1 MQTLPIPARRFA
13 NAALAGMVVAMVG
26 AMLVPLPTPLLD
38 ILLTFNLGLAILVL
52 VASLYAARG
61 IELSAFPTLLL
72 VTTLYRL
79 VLNVST
85 TRLILLQAD
94 AGDVVRSFGD
104 FVVQG
109 NYVVGGVVFAIITL
123 VQFVV
128 IARGSERVAEVG
140 ARFALDAMPGKQMSI
155 DGEQRAGA
163 ITREEAT
170 ARRVALQRESELYGA
185 MDGAMKFVK
194 GDAIAGLVI
203 IAVNL
208 LGGFAI
214 GVLMRDLSIPEA
226 LQQYGLLTVGDGL
239 VSQIPALLIA
249 TAAGV
254 AVTRVSSEDETGTL
268 AEDLA
273 RMVGHPRSLY
283 VAAGFLG
290 AIALIPGLPTLS
302 FATVAVLLAGTAYWI
317 GGRLSR
323 DVIRESP
330 DGVGAG
336 TADGAALVI
345 ESDVDNL
352 GRISRPLLEE
362 HLPRLRERVLDERGL
377 LLPAVGIR
385 PRQQAGF
392 AVALHGTPVAS
403 GSLHPPGTRTEDA
416 KRVADA
422 VSDTVNRYSDQ
433 LVDMQLVK
441 TMVERV
447 GRHRPAVVQESIPHR
462 VDLPT
467 LTAVVR
473 KLVRERVRLRPFERL
488 LEAVAAAGT
497 KDVWRLTETARQSLR
512 RTLTA
517 DLSVGGVLHVH
528 TLDPMI
534 EDAVHDA
541 IRTSDGEPYLA
552 MPPALANDIV
562 LALRTHDPKV
572 LVVSPKLRPHVH
584 ELLAVPM
591 PHTAVL
597 SYQEIDPEVEVLDRG
612 RIGAPGS

>member
-1 MQTLPIPARRFA
+1 MPTQPLPIPARRFA
-13 NAALAGMVVAMVG
+13 NAALAGIVVAMVG

-38 ILLTFNLGLAILVL
+38 VLLTLNLGLAILVL
-52 VASLYAARG
+52 VATLYAARG

-170 ARRVALQRESELYGA
+170 ARRIALQRESELYGA

-194 GDAIAGLVI
+194 GDAVAGLVI

-208 LGGFAI
+208 LGGIAI

-226 LQQYGLLTVGDGL
+226 LQQYGLLTIGDGL

-268 AEDLA
+268 AADLA
-273 RMVGHPRSLY
+273 RLVGRPRSLY
-283 VAAGFLG
+283 IAAGFLG
-290 AIALIPGLPTLS
+290 VIGLIPGLPTVP
-302 FATVAVLLAGTAYWI
+302 FVAVAVVLAASAYWI
-317 GGRLSR
+317 SGRHAR

-330 DGVGAG
+330 DGVEAGA
-336 TADGAALVI
+336 ADGAALVV
-345 ESDVDNL
+345 ESDPDNL

-362 HLPRLRERVLDERGL
+362 HLPRLRERILDERGF

-385 PRQQAGF
+385 PRPEAGF

-403 GSLHPPGTRTEDA
+403 GSLHPEGSRSEDA

-422 VSDTVNRYSDQ
+422 VGDTVDRYSDQ

-441 TMVERV
+441 ALVERV

-497 KDVWRLTETARQSLR
+497 RDVGHLTETARQSLR

-517 DLSVGGVLHVH
+517 DLSENGVLNVH

-552 MPPALANDIV
+552 MAPDLATEIV
-562 LALRTHDPKV
+562 NAVRSHDPKV

-591 PHTAVL
+591 PHTSVL
-597 SYQEIDPEVEVLDRG
+597 SYREIDPEVEVLDRG
-612 RIGAPGS
+612 RIEA